1 MLVSLNQNFFFNFLF
16 KKLNGK
22 RSGRKIVMQIV
33 FETINIYFKNRGIF
47 FSKYSSSSDYSKLFV
62 PRGRTHLVR
71 RRRSDGIKFE
81 RSFFLFI
88 FRRPKSLSLSLPL
101 EDRLNGTNNDA
112 GYESRE
118 RGTIFH
124 ALKLRAAGSRSFYN
138 GTCRDVIKR
147 DAPRDY

>member
-1 MLVSLNQNFFFNFLF
+1 MDERISFDEE
-16 KKLNGK
+16 GA
-22 RSGRKIVMQIV
+22 M
-33 FETINIYFKNRGIF
+33 E
-47 FSKYSSSSDYSKLFV
+47 SSSREVF
-62 PRGRTHLVR
+62 
-71 RRRSDGIKFE
+71 
-81 RSFFLFI
+81 FFLFLED
-88 FRRPKSLSLSLPL
+88 PNLSLSLPL

>member
-1 MLVSLNQNFFFNFLF
+1 MDECISFDEE
-16 KKLNGK
+16 GT
-22 RSGRKIVMQIV
+22 M
-33 FETINIYFKNRGIF
+33 E
-47 FSKYSSSSDYSKLFV
+47 SSSREVF
-62 PRGRTHLVR
+62 
-71 RRRSDGIKFE
+71 
-81 RSFFLFI
+81 FFLFLED
-88 FRRPKSLSLSLPL
+88 PNLSLSLSR
-101 EDRLNGTNNDA
+101 RLNGTNNDA